1 MRKWDK
7 KKKTAAVLAAAVF
20 LAIFPF
26 AGLSDYLIR
35 VAIMLMIYIIAALG
49 LNMISGEAG
58 QVSMGQAGF
67 FAVGAYGSALL
78 SLKLGLPVI
87 LCMVFAAL
95 ITGLVS
101 AVLGLL
107 ALRLSGGYLAV
118 ITLALSEAIR
128 LIIVNWSSLTNG
140 NVGLVAIPRPKL
152 GPFMFQGYTEYYFM
166 TLLFLILAVLASRNI
181 IRSSFGLRLKMIK
194 NDEIVSQ
201 TSGVNILREKV
212 IAFTISGLFAGLSG
226 ALYAH
231 LMRFIEPSVGANV
244 RSNLFLCMVVLG
256 GMGNMYGTIAAAVLL
271 GILPE
276 LLRGFDALNQLIYG
290 LILIV
295 AMLFKAKNISL
306 ESIKARLSVRRA
318 GKPE

>member
-7 KKKTAAVLAAAVF
+7 KKKTAAALAAAVF
-20 LAIFPF
+20 LVIFPF

-101 AVLGLL
+101 AVLGIL

-318 GKPE
+318 GKLE

>member
-1 MRKWDK
+1 ML
-7 KKKTAAVLAAAVF
+7 LAM
-20 LAIFPF
+20 FPF
-26 AGLSDYLIR
+26 AGPSDYLIR

-87 LCMVFAAL
+87 LCMVSAAL
-95 ITGLVS
+95 ITGIVS
-101 AVLGLL
+101 AVLGTL

-128 LIIVNWSSLTNG
+128 LIIVNWSSVNNG
-140 NVGLVAIPRPKL
+140 NVGLVAIPRPTL
-152 GPFMFQGYTEYYFM
+152 GPLMFQGYKEYYFM

-290 LILIV
+290 LILIL